1 MFRSFVFAAL
11 NNTVSR
17 LTTTSAKPRPKS
29 ALSPG
34 CGKIPKDFE
43 FLKVKNA
50 FRAPDP
56 LNYRYNLIDDKNE
69 QGYKHSYV
77 MR

>member
-43 FLKVKNA
+43 FLKLPSLFFSLSNPSTLSPNDV
-50 FRAPDP
+50 
-56 LNYRYNLIDDKNE
+56 NLFDSSMLE
-69 QGYKHSYV
+69 
-77 MR
+77 